1 MTCWIPL
8 RWLPR
13 ISNPV
18 SRQARKAM
26 NTILPVLPW
35 IAPNALSM
43 SKTSVGIT
51 GATLDVYCDH
61 IDDAWVKKLSSRDLL
76 IKGFAV
82 ISLLMF
88 SAKITLMMGPAIQS
102 LGNSNYNSKSAE

>member
-8 RWLPR
+8 RWLAR

-43 SKTSVGIT
+43 SKPSVGMT
-51 GATLDVYCDH
+51 SAPLDGYCDYV
-61 IDDAWVKKLSSRDLL
+61 DDAWVKKLSSRDLL

-82 ISLLMF
+82 VSLLMF
-88 SAKITLMMGPAIQS
+88 SAKMTLMIGPAIQS
-102 LGNSNYNSKSAE
+102 LSNYNSKSAE